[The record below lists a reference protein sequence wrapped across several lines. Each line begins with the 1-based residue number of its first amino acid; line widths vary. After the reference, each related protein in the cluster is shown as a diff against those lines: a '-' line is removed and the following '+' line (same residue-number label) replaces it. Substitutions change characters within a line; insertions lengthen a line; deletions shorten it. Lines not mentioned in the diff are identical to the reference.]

1 MAISILA
8 KYKSIRKEKLSD
20 TARDVL
26 DKMAEATNNFKDY
39 TATKKLRP
47 KFEAFY
53 DKIKASKPEALKGY
67 KAPKAAASKK
77 AEPKKRLN
85 RFKAALERR
94 KSQGGVPKV
103 MDDVK
108 IDAKRPAISIKG
120 KRISKNGK
128 TYYEYRD
135 NRYDAR
141 PQKYPKLADGGQL
154 PIEDSKLVGKKITI
168 KLPNEPEA
176 IHDTV
181 TMEYNDFVVGKKG
194 VWSKENIVTKHE
206 HGGYMA
212 DGGMMAKGGHLGEPH
227 KLDEFENGGEIA
239 EQNTQMLMSLNHQIE
254 HHAREIG
261 EILNDE
267 TPVMAW
273 VLAKAERAASDL
285 SDIAHFLDGQSVSDA
300 E

>member
-212 DGGMMAKGGHLGEPH
+212 DGGMMAHGGYMAKGGSFME
-227 KLDEFENGGEIA
+227 GGSGYE
-239 EQNTQMLMSLNHQIE
+239 
-254 HHAREIG
+254 
-261 EILNDE
+261 
-267 TPVMAW
+267 
-273 VLAKAERAASDL
+273 
-285 SDIAHFLDGQSVSDA
+285 GQSILLTNTSSPIRHRFIGKIF
-300 E
+300 